1 VCPRSCSSSPCRLR
15 LIAVGGPCPL
25 LFVPLRNAWH
35 MLGRIPSPIPQIPQP
50 LALLPPAIL
59 SVSFSAFCISASL
72 HFTLSR
78 ITSSIFAKVNRHD
91 FSNSFIGVFQKRVKQ
106 LEIFSNRL

>member
-78 ITSSIFAKVNRHD
+78 ITSNTYLRHIQRED
-91 FSNSFIGVFQKRVKQ
+91 GFDYIPNF
-106 LEIFSNRL
+106 